1 VTGTSLTETGVSGY
15 RPNPGMRFGL
25 VLPSIGSG
33 AGPQALEAAAGVGQ
47 ELGWASVWVTDHLFV
62 PRGPEEAEYGTL
74 LEAICSLTWVA
85 ARFEGLTAGTSVLVP
100 AMRDA
105 PLLAKQLATLDT
117 LTGGRLIVGVGASD
131 SHDDVEYANLGKT
144 DRFAR
149 RGAYLDEAVA
159 LWRHLWSG
167 RTDPFLG
174 EFHTLT
180 DYCFRPLPP
189 QGADIPIWCGGR
201 SQRAIRRTAELAD
214 GYHAAQTGPEHL
226 RARVPLIAEA
236 VASTGRP
243 LPTLS
248 VRARVKFDTEPGAVY
263 AICGSPEAM
272 TRQLL
277 EFAALGVSDLILV
290 LPSSEP
296 AGITALARRFD
307 REVIRPYQQQV
318 AGYCAAGQQ

>member
-1 VTGTSLTETGVSGY
+1 MTGY

-25 VLPSIGSG
+25 VLPSIGRG
-33 AGPQALEAAAGVGQ
+33 AGPGALEAAAGIGQ
-47 ELGWASVWVTDHLFV
+47 ELGWTSVWVTDHLLV

-105 PLLAKQLATLDT
+105 PLLAKQLATLDI
-117 LTGGRLIVGVGASD
+117 LTGGRLVVGVGASD
-131 SHDDVEYANLGKT
+131 AHDDAEYANLGKT
-144 DRFAR
+144 GRFAR

-167 RTDPFLG
+167 RTDPFRG

-180 DYCFRPLPP
+180 DYCFQPLPP
-189 QGADIPIWCGGR
+189 QGAGIPIWCGGR

-214 GYHAAQTGPEHL
+214 GYHAAQTGPEQL
-226 RARVPLIAEA
+226 RDRIPLITQA

-243 LPTLS
+243 LPALS
-248 VRARVKFDTEPGAVY
+248 VRARVKFGTAPGPVY
-263 AICGSPEAM
+263 AICGSHQAM
-272 TRQLL
+272 TGQLL
-277 EFAALGVSDLILV
+277 EFAALGVSDLVLV

-296 AGITALARRFD
+296 AGLTALARRFD
-307 REVIRPYQQQV
+307 REVIRPYREQV
-318 AGYCAAGQQ
+318 ASYCTAAAR

>member
-1 VTGTSLTETGVSGY
+1 MTETSGY
-15 RPNPGMRFGL
+15 RPSPGMRFGL
-25 VLPSIGSG
+25 VLPSIGRG
-33 AGPQALEAAAGVGQ
+33 AGPEALAAAAGVCV
-47 ELGWASVWVTDHLFV
+47 ELGWTSVWVTDHLLV

-105 PLLAKQLATLDT
+105 PLLAKQLATLDL

-131 SHDDVEYANLGKT
+131 SHDDIEYANLGKT
-144 DRFAR
+144 DRFPR

-167 RTDPFLG
+167 RTDPFRG

-180 DYCFRPLPP
+180 DFCFQPLPP
-189 QGADIPIWCGGR
+189 QGAGIPIWCGGR

-214 GYHAAQTGPEHL
+214 GYHAAQTGPEQL
-226 RARVPLIAEA
+226 RARLPLIAEA
-236 VASTGRP
+236 VARTGRP
-243 LPTLS
+243 QPALS
-248 VRARVKFDTEPGAVY
+248 VRARVKFDTEPGPVY
-263 AICGSPEAM
+263 AICGSHQAM
-272 TRQLL
+272 TGQLL
-277 EFAALGVSDLILV
+277 EFAALGVSDLVLV

-296 AGITALARRFD
+296 EALTELARRFD
-307 REVIRPYQQQV
+307 REVIRPYQDLV
-318 AGYCAAGQQ
+318 GSYCAVAAAQ